1 MTQWVENPELGRERG
16 PVALARAWVEILL
29 RPSSFFREKIAPG
42 DQAPG
47 LTFAATVVFFAEAV
61 RLATTADAYPVVAGQ
76 PAASAILW
84 LLVVMV
90 LVTPAGIHLTAALQ
104 TVLLIGGADD
114 RAGVSETVQVIC
126 YSLAPLA
133 FLGIPSVWVKAV
145 VVLWAACLFV
155 YGIATV
161 HNIWL
166 PKAVG
171 LAAVPVVLI
180 LGYGFGGN
188 AHVGA
193 AGERLLAV
201 IESAIG

>member
-16 PVALARAWVEILL
+16 PAGLARAWVEILF
-29 RPSSFFREKIAPG
+29 RPTAFFREKIAPG

-47 LTFAATVVFFAEAV
+47 LTFAATMVFFAESV
-61 RLATTADAYPVVAGQ
+61 RLATVSDAYPVVANQ

-90 LVTPAGIHLTAALQ
+90 LITPAGIHLTAALQ
-104 TVLLIGGADD
+104 TVFLIGGADD
-114 RAGVSETVQVIC
+114 RAGVSKTVQVIC

-133 FLGIPSVWVKAV
+133 FLGVPSVWVKAV
-145 VVLWAACLFV
+145 VVLWAAGLFV

-161 HNIWL
+161 HDVWL
-166 PKAVG
+166 PKAAA
-171 LAAVPVVLI
+171 LAAVPALVL

-188 AHVGA
+188 AHVLA
-193 AGERLLAV
+193 ASEQLLAT
-201 IESAIG
+201 IENLVA